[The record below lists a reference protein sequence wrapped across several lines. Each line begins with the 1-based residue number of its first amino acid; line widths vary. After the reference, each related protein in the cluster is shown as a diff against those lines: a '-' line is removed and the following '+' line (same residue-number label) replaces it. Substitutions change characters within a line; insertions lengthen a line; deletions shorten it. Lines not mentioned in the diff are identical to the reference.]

1 MTSAKVQ
8 KKRVVNTGI
17 LVSEDFRLKRTKN
30 YEILKQSIE
39 TTSFGQN
46 AEVFI
51 FLHNNNKSE
60 IWKKIEKVWYLKKE
74 RKSWE
79 FEKKRE

>member
-46 AEVFI
+46 VEVFI

>member
-60 IWKKIEKVWYLKKE
+60 I
-74 RKSWE
+74 
-79 FEKKRE
+79 